1 MIPPPFFSKPDVLS
15 LKNVNKIVP
24 QLEQGG
30 ILIVVVIGL
39 VTLARKLSMASFA
52 SLIMTFLSLYLFIPY
67 EAYKGIK
74 FVHKDPLFC
83 I

>member
-24 QLEQGG
+24 HLEQGG

-39 VTLARKLSMASFA
+39 VTLLHKT
-52 SLIMTFLSLYLFIPY
+52 SLPY
-67 EAYKGIK
+67 RLVPAIHVAKVLE
-74 FVHKDPLFC
+74 P
-83 I
+83 